1 MDAQTP
7 HNKSDPVEAFISKW
21 QGQEGGQERANYA
34 LFLTEL
40 CDVLDLPH
48 PDVAKATHA
57 HNDYVFERAVQR
69 HLADGDSAGR
79 IDLYKRNSFV
89 LEAKQSRWKGGGK
102 EIAGQNDLFSA
113 ESEPPFYDAAHIL
126 FKAIEK
132 AGTID
137 DTTKIK
143 EAMESIESYDGIQG
157 KVRWGGKEA
166 YGIAHQLLNPSFI
179 GEIID
184 GKPTILQRVDIK

>member
-1 MDAQTP
+1 MTP
-7 HNKSDPVEAFISKW
+7 PRDNFSAKAEAFIARW

-69 HLADGDSAGR
+69 RLANGDAAGR

-102 EIAGQNDLFSA
+102 EITGQNDLFAA
-113 ESEPPFYDAAHIL
+113 EDEQQDRGRRGASRAWDVLMLNAKRIRPRAASVAWLAAVHSRMRRRSL
-126 FKAIEK
+126 HRGLCGFFR
-132 AGTID
+132 T
-137 DTTKIK
+137 
-143 EAMESIESYDGIQG
+143 
-157 KVRWGGKEA
+157 GKELHPIPRPA
-166 YGIAHQLLNPSFI
+166 GLSHLP
-179 GEIID
+179 
-184 GKPTILQRVDIK
+184 